1 MSSILAGSSAWWATR
16 NTSPR
21 PLPAVDAFPRL
32 HVLLTED
39 YKMDPALCERLA
51 GIGRGAVFRVAHHAE
66 LPAKMLDIA
75 NRVLR

>member
-1 MSSILAGSSAWWATR
+1 M
-16 NTSPR
+16 
-21 PLPAVDAFPRL
+21 
-32 HVLLTED
+32 LLTED